1 MKAVNKILLSSQAYS
16 NLIGLSPKERLL
28 LSKAFNQL
36 EENPELGLKLWG
48 REDLFLYE
56 TATETK
62 VVYKLF
68 PGQVQ
73 ILALKPAKEFHL
85 PARAKISAI
94 VLAAGRTNYGDA
106 QPICLVA
113 EAFLAAG
120 IDDLIVVLGY
130 QAEQAREALKDKE
143 VKVIVNPDYE
153 HGLSRSLRYGLRM
166 LSRDTEAVLLTL
178 GNRPFIKPGIVANL
192 VETYQQ
198 GKASVVAP
206 TYFQVRGHPVVFD
219 ALLVPELLRARGNV
233 GGRGVL
239 YHHRRE
245 LRQVE
250 VEDAGVIERI
260 DSQLN

>member
-1 MKAVNKILLSSQAYS
+1 MNKILLSSQAYS

-28 LSKAFNQL
+28 LSKAFTQL

-48 REDLFLYE
+48 RKDLFLYE

-62 VVYKLF
+62 MVYKLF

-73 ILALKPAKEFHL
+73 VLALRPANEL
-85 PARAKISAI
+85 PLLSKAKISAI
-94 VLAAGRTNYGDA
+94 VLAAGRADYGDA
-106 QPICLVA
+106 QPVCSVA
-113 EAFLAAG
+113 ESFLTAG

-130 QAEQAREALKDKE
+130 QAEQAKEALRDKE

-166 LSRDTEAVLLTL
+166 LSRDTQAVLLTL
-178 GNRPFIKPGIVANL
+178 GNRPFIKPGIVTDL
-192 VETYQQ
+192 VKTYQQ

-239 YHHRRE
+239 YHHRQE
-245 LRQVE
+245 LRQIE
-250 VEDAGVIERI
+250 VEDAGVIERM
-260 DSQLN
+260 DSRLN